1 MSKPP
6 KLQRNDTRA
15 AEPATPSEVAT
26 PSEPASP
33 VTPPTAPAPVTV
45 TDFNPHEWP
54 EGWEPVSIESVGAWK
69 GQGRI
74 YVKPIGY
81 TLSDSK
87 TSLMR
92 PDERV
97 KPQAI
102 IICQVRSKKGI
113 AVQGFGL
120 PADAAPIVA
129 KPGEFISIWYRPG
142 LRDLLRC
149 GGIDVMLQ
157 DNGVQQTERGEMKKF
172 HVVKRV
178 GTRGEPLQ
186 LLEDKDFRV
195 ETRTMPLPWERQ
207 YRSDNNGDTDALYGG
222 GGNWA
227 GDDDIPF

>member
-6 KLQRNDTRA
+6 KLNREHSARTEQPTTELAASKA
-15 AEPATPSEVAT
+15 AEPAVTPATTAPVA
-26 PSEPASP
+26 PASEM
-33 VTPPTAPAPVTV
+33 
-45 TDFNPHEWP
+45 NPNEWP

-69 GQGRI
+69 GEGRI
-74 YVKPIGY
+74 FVKPIGY

-87 TSLMR
+87 PSVMN
-92 PDERV
+92 PHERV
-97 KPQAI
+97 RTQAI
-102 IICQVRSKKGI
+102 VICQVRSKKGI
-113 AVQGFGL
+113 QVQGFGL
-120 PADAAPIVA
+120 PKDAPPVVA
-129 KPGEFISIWYRPG
+129 KCGEYISIWYRPG
-142 LRDLLRC
+142 LRDILRC

-157 DNGVQQTERGEMKKF
+157 DNGVQQTDRGEMKKF

-178 GTRGEPLQ
+178 GSRGEPLQ

-207 YRSDNNGDTDALYGG
+207 HRSDTNGDTDAIYAG